1 MTTIQTNDARKTSY
15 LLQATLSRIENRL
28 LEEAIASIKPKLL
41 ENIKAVLKELEPS
54 LVQYHNIQEDQLIFQ
69 LAIKEPK

>member
-1 MTTIQTNDARKTSY
+1 MIVQTNDARKTSY
-15 LLQATLSRIENRL
+15 LLQATLSRIESNL
-28 LEEAIASIKPKLL
+28 VAEVIAAIRPKIVEQVKL
-41 ENIKAVLKELEPS
+41 VLKELEPS